1 MQEILSY
8 LVMFIRAEPSLFREM
23 LRLRIGLIYEVMI
36 FELSRVLD
44 CESKITQNQSLPTY
58 CHVLDDDAH
67 EELLNLSPSE
77 LKNLLHHILSGKE
90 FRIDQDSEDFKWCNA
105 FIIFKNQQ

>member
-1 MQEILSY
+1 
-8 LVMFIRAEPSLFREM
+8 MFIRAEPSLFREM

-44 CESKITQNQSLPTY
+44 CQSKSCTNIYSISSYLFE
-58 CHVLDDDAH
+58 LRSDGDAY

-90 FRIDQDSEDFKWCNA
+90 FRIDQDSEYL
-105 FIIFKNQQ
+105 QQ